1 MALSREH
8 VGDVDLIVGNFG
20 DGHVNVYGLSTS
32 MHGRRVRANFEGPIG
47 YLRGGP
53 VVIEGLWAIAFG
65 NGGDFEADE
74 LYFTAGPGNGEEI
87 ETHGLFGELDFV
99 GPRR

>member
-1 MALSREH
+1 M
-8 VGDVDLIVGNFG
+8 
-20 DGHVNVYGLSTS
+20 
-32 MHGRRVRANFEGPIG
+32 RATFEGPLG

-53 VVIEGLWAIAFG
+53 VAIEGLWAIAFG
-65 NGGDFEADE
+65 NGGDFGADD
-74 LYFTAGPGNGEEI
+74 LYFTAGPGNGEDI